1 MAAVETEAQWSLVTY
16 VSTET
21 PLEFQPQRA
30 RILLVLLSDV
40 SQKLEIFVT
49 QCGVPYHSAS
59 KWQTK
64 NSSVVHLVSQH
75 TVYQ

>member
-40 SQKLEIFVT
+40 S
-49 QCGVPYHSAS
+49 
-59 KWQTK
+59 
-64 NSSVVHLVSQH
+64 
-75 TVYQ
+75 